1 MAFRENLKSELE
13 FKNMKVKELSEKT
26 GISRRTI
33 DQYLSAAAKMPSAEN
48 AVKIAQALGVSVEYL
63 VTGKPSAVS
72 DADIAREIQL
82 FQKYRP
88 LIAKMETLPKN
99 AWTFSWTRWVSR
111 GDGAK
116 VEFLQCNGRNE
127 RKRGSAH
134 ENTLPPRSGTAVSMC
149 RFPLGACFDNYA
161 MHELNFRQRKIKG
174 KRLCPR
180 RASSCS

>member
-99 AWTFSWTRWVSR
+99 AQECLDFFVDKM
-111 GDGAK
+111 GG
-116 VEFLQCNGRNE
+116 
-127 RKRGSAH
+127 
-134 ENTLPPRSGTAVSMC
+134 
-149 RFPLGACFDNYA
+149 
-161 MHELNFRQRKIKG
+161 
-174 KRLCPR
+174 
-180 RASSCS
+180 